1 MADHPWH
8 AMQCFT
14 YMVAFGAQALFL
26 TCLTYTFALR
36 HSEEEPGILYVSEV
50 RIPDH
55 SSPEVE
61 D

>member
-1 MADHPWH
+1 
-8 AMQCFT
+8 MQCFT